1 MIRPLLTSALLITL
15 PLMAAKAAAYE
26 EYIEV
31 TGYGEAE
38 AWPDYLQINMLV
50 SAIDEDA
57 ETAKA
62 MVDQSM
68 NQALAVAGG
77 FDIAEEDIR
86 ADRIPRQPRWE
97 WQKDSRIYRGEQVS
111 RNLII
116 TLRDTAD
123 YTELAQK
130 LFAIKNLSINNTST
144 GFDDPQK
151 LQQQATKAALLNAR
165 DKATF
170 MAETLDNKLDGVM
183 HIVEQGSIRPQLM
196 RMNAVAEAKGS
207 APAPMLL
214 QKETVSASV
223 QVRFELDEE

>member
-86 ADRIPRQPRWE
+86 ADRITRQPRWE
-97 WQKDSRIYRGEQVS
+97 WPRDAARTRPLWVAESPSLPPLYFDKILPPH
-111 RNLII
+111 NLIPP
-116 TLRDTAD
+116 
-123 YTELAQK
+123 
-130 LFAIKNLSINNTST
+130 
-144 GFDDPQK
+144 G
-151 LQQQATKAALLNAR
+151 
-165 DKATF
+165 
-170 MAETLDNKLDGVM
+170 
-183 HIVEQGSIRPQLM
+183 
-196 RMNAVAEAKGS
+196 
-207 APAPMLL
+207 
-214 QKETVSASV
+214 AS
-223 QVRFELDEE
+223 